1 MPSHISHALL
11 ADEVLSRVGAE
22 GLRVVNSPEIAG
34 DPRVRAI
41 LTAGA
46 QGPDFFLH
54 NHRRLPRGFRYGA
67 LLHRKGNAP
76 LLRSLAEST
85 AIAECPE
92 DLTAYALGYITHV
105 WFDRLAHPYINWSA
119 GWRGTPDNHPDRP
132 AMHAFLERLIDVQLL
147 RLRKDQS
154 VRQFAF
160 AQRLPRRASD
170 FFRMR
175 GYLVA
180 ALQAALVSA
189 ADDSQL
195 PRRLLN
201 ALHDSLAFYKFTE
214 APSERYFTVA
224 RLRERRGE
232 VSSRWLA
239 IVHPPEEQITVDAL
253 NLEHRRW
260 AHPCDP
266 ERTSAADMGDLFDQ
280 ALSRSVTTF
289 ETWSLAVQEPSEAHL
304 QAIEEDVGAENLNDG
319 IATDPPCRR
328 TYCEPL
334 PLIELYHELKARFD
348 R

>member
-11 ADEVLSRVGAE
+11 AEDVLRHITTPRISK
-22 GLRVVNSPEIAG
+22 
-34 DPRVRAI
+34 DPRLQAI
-41 LTAGA
+41 IVAGA

-54 NHRRLPRGFRYGA
+54 NHRRTPRGFRYGA

-76 LLRSLAEST
+76 LLQSLAKSAAT
-85 AIAECPE
+85 ADCPD

-105 WFDRLAHPYINWSA
+105 WFDRIAHPYINWSA

-147 RLRKDQS
+147 RSRRDQS
-154 VRQFAF
+154 VRDFAF
-160 AQRLPRRASD
+160 ARRLPHHASD

-175 GYLVA
+175 GYLVT
-180 ALQAALVSA
+180 ALRAALVSA

-214 APSERYFTVA
+214 APDTSYFMTA
-224 RLRERRGE
+224 RLRERQGE
-232 VSSRWLA
+232 ISSRWLS
-239 IVHPPEEQITVDAL
+239 IVHPPEDAITVDAL
-253 NLEHRRW
+253 NRQHRRW
-260 AHPCDP
+260 SHPCDP
-266 ERTSAADMGDLFDQ
+266 HRNSIADMPSLFKRARERSIATFGTWKQ
-280 ALSRSVTTF
+280 AVH
-289 ETWSLAVQEPSEAHL
+289 EPTDENLH
-304 QAIEEDVGAENLNDG
+304 AIGEDVGSENLNDG
-319 IATDPPCRR
+319 ITSDPPCRR

-334 PLIELYHELKARFD
+334 PLVELYRDIKHRFD

>member
-11 ADEVLSRVGAE
+11 AEEVLRQVEAPG
-22 GLRVVNSPEIAG
+22 IAG
-34 DPRVRAI
+34 DPRIRAI

-54 NHRRLPRGFRYGA
+54 NHRRTPRGFRYGA

-76 LLRSLAEST
+76 LLRSLAKST
-85 AIAECPE
+85 ATAEYKE

-147 RLRKDQS
+147 RSQRDQS
-154 VRQFAF
+154 VTEFAF

-175 GYLVA
+175 GYLVT

-201 ALHDSLAFYKFTE
+201 ALHDSLSFYKFTE
-214 APSERYFTVA
+214 APTERYFSMA

-253 NLEHRRW
+253 NLAHRRW
-260 AHPCDP
+260 AHPCDS
-266 ERTSAADMGDLFDQ
+266 EHTSTADMGHLFDQ
-280 ALSRSVTTF
+280 ARVRSAATF
-289 ETWSLAVQEPSEAHL
+289 ETWLRAAQEPSEAHL
-304 QAIEEDVGAENLNDG
+304 HAILEDVGEQNLNDG
-319 IATDPPCRR
+319 IAADPPCRR
-328 TYCEPL
+328 TYCGPL
-334 PLIELYHELKARFD
+334 PLIDLYHEIKSRLD

>member
-11 ADEVLSRVGAE
+11 AEDVLQRVDTPD
-22 GLRVVNSPEIAG
+22 VTWNS
-34 DPRVRAI
+34 RVRAI
-41 LTAGA
+41 LIAGA

-54 NHRRLPRGFRYGA
+54 NHRRTPRGFRYGA

-76 LLRSLAEST
+76 LLRSLAVSAVT
-85 AIAECPE
+85 TDCKD

-105 WFDRLAHPYINWSA
+105 WFDRIAHPYINWSA
-119 GWRGTPDNHPDRP
+119 GWRGTPDDHPDRP

-147 RLRKDQS
+147 RLLKDQS
-154 VRQFAF
+154 VAEYSFAR
-160 AQRLPRRASD
+160 RLPRQASD

-189 ADDSQL
+189 ADDGQL

-214 APSERYFTVA
+214 APDERYFSVA

-239 IVHPPEEQITVDAL
+239 VVHPAEEAITVDAI
-253 NLEHRRW
+253 NLGHRPW
-260 AHPCDP
+260 SHPCDP
-266 ERTSAADMGDLFDQ
+266 GRTSTADMGELFEE
-280 ALSRSVTTF
+280 ARARSLSTF
-289 ETWSLAVQEPSEAHL
+289 ETWLRAVQEPSEGNL
-304 QAIEEDVGAENLNDG
+304 QAILEDVGEENLNDG

-328 TYCEPL
+328 TFCEPL
-334 PLIELYHELKARFD
+334 PLIDLYRDIKIRFD